1 MLPPD
6 PLSPVPGTRAMPL
19 LPALPPDAEAGTAPV
34 PESVLLLPPGA
45 FYGRDGRGPWR
56 VVDPQAVIAA
66 SRALAAGADLV
77 IDYDHQSDFAAV
89 AGTGGRAPAAGWIT
103 GLTVAADGGIRAR
116 VHWTVQARR
125 AIAAREYRFLSPVF
139 AHDAAGRVIRLLRAG
154 LTNTPNLALPALN
167 MEMRAM
173 DEIPA
178 SPPPAAGTP
187 LAPEGHDAPSLADSL
202 AALFG
207 LPVPVSEQAIL
218 DHAERLAARPDP
230 LRLVRDLLGLPAD
243 AAPDRVAAALAEQA
257 DRAERA
263 MALEGRVTALQSQL
277 TNVLQRRVE
286 DDVDRLIAE
295 GRVLPAERD
304 SMISLAASQPQ
315 HFRAIARARPVLV
328 EPGALLAGG
337 PPARARRSD
346 GSGASGLSRDELAVC
361 RQLGL
366 DGGTFRQALD
376 AEARQ

>member
-1 MLPPD
+1 
-6 PLSPVPGTRAMPL
+6 MPL